1 MSLEGD
7 QAPDFELASTG
18 GGTGSLSDKL
28 ADEPA
33 VVLINRGHWC
43 SFCVE
48 QLQTFSEVF
57 YDL

>member
-28 ADEPA
+28 GDGPS
-33 VVLINRGHWC
+33 VVLINRGH
-43 SFCVE
+43 
-48 QLQTFSEVF
+48 
-57 YDL
+57 